1 MPRIPIIRAI
11 RRSPFDRL
19 LEHAN
24 KVTECI
30 RVLREAVECYCEGK
44 YERAE
49 ELSKKVSTIEHEADI
64 IKGNIRAHLP
74 RDILMPVDKSE
85 FQMLLREQDGILDF
99 AEDVVVWM
107 NMRKTPIP
115 KEIKDS
121 FLDHLY
127 KVIEC
132 VEALEQVVL
141 HVKELVSAA
150 LSRNLR
156 NRTKDAIKN
165 VHTKEWEAD
174 AIEREVAKKIFELN
188 LDATSTFHLL
198 KIVDLI
204 GNIANRAENAGDRIR
219 VMIAR

>member
-11 RRSPFDRL
+11 RRSPFDGL

-24 KVTECI
+24 KVIECI
-30 RVLREAVECYCEGK
+30 KVLKEAVEYYCEGK

-49 ELSKKVSTIEHEADI
+49 ELAKKVSTIEHEADI

-99 AEDVVVWM
+99 AEDVVIWM
-107 NMRKTPIP
+107 NMRKTRIP
-115 KEIKDS
+115 EEIKDS

-132 VEALEQVVL
+132 VEALEQVIL

-165 VHTKEWEAD
+165 VHAKEWEAD
-174 AIEREVAKKIFELN
+174 AIERSVAKKIFDLN